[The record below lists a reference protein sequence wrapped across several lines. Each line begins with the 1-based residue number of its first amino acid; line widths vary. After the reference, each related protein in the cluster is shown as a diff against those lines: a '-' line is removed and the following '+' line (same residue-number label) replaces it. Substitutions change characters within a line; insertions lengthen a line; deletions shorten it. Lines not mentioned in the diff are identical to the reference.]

1 MRGVKSCEDGPY
13 CPGRCPR
20 SGRRAYV
27 RGSFA
32 GHSSRTSGAAAG
44 RGATRVEKE
53 KVAIRFVIFGTR
65 ERFVG
70 SHAEGFDDLRGM
82 AGFQPL
88 FFYASA
94 ELRCL
99 MPVQLHEVEAEGF
112 YPFLYIPDFRVDENA
127 YATASLRQIVGEA
140 AYVAA
145 GAPSR

>member
-13 CPGRCPR
+13 CPDRCLAQEEGRMSVVVLQDIPVER
-20 SGRRAYV
+20 PA
-27 RGSFA
+27 
-32 GHSSRTSGAAAG
+32 TAAG

-53 KVAIRFVIFGTR
+53 KVAIRFVVFGMR

-70 SHAEGFDDLRGM
+70 SHAEGFDDLQGT

-99 MPVQLHEVEAEGF
+99 MPV
-112 YPFLYIPDFRVDENA
+112 
-127 YATASLRQIVGEA
+127 
-140 AYVAA
+140 
-145 GAPSR
+145 